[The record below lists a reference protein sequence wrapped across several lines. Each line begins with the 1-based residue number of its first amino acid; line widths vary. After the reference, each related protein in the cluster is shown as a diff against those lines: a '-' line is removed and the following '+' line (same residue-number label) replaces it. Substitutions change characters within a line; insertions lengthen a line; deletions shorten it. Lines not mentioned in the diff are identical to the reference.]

1 MVGASLD
8 LAPDLRRYGSQF
20 PKLGGCLGWVAGVTG
35 WLAGWIGWL
44 AWLAGLPKHPPSA
57 KARPPARLPIDVA
70 DLMADWVARK
80 MCV

>member
-20 PKLGGCLGWVAGVTG
+20 PRLGGCLGWVAGVTG

-44 AWLAGLPKHPPSA
+44 AAARSPKGSHGGDKPGLVGGL
-57 KARPPARLPIDVA
+57 RITNQLVGG
-70 DLMADWVARK
+70 
-80 MCV
+80 CV